1 MLREFSQQHVAE
13 MEKKRKENEMRL
25 QRIKEALSEPNASH
39 GHWTNERA
47 YIPKTPLS
55 DQAKQRVHA
64 MKIPYQNGT
73 EGS

>member
-13 MEKKRKENEMRL
+13 MDKKRKENDMRI

-47 YIPKTPLS
+47 YIPKTPFD
-55 DQAKQRVHA
+55 DQAEQRVQA
-64 MKIPYQNGT
+64 MKITHLNGT